1 MGAPHEDS
9 AERIRWLFAQKEL
22 ACARY
27 VRAVASSLAL
37 SENELRALVCIA
49 RHGEISPSLLSLR
62 VGLSAQFVGAICS
75 RLCELGL
82 VERRRHERDRRSRL
96 LRLTGDAE
104 ATLQVAF
111 AALTAQIDSVFESL
125 PQRDRRVVEAFL
137 ERVADAS
144 AEAAGDASALRG
156 TSPLAAA
163 G

>member
-9 AERIRWLFAQKEL
+9 AARIRWLFAQKEL

-27 VRAVASSLAL
+27 VRAVASSLEL

-62 VGLSAQFVGAICS
+62 TGLSVQVVGAISS
-75 RLCELGL
+75 RLGELGL
-82 VERRRHERDRRSRL
+82 IERRRHERDRRSRL
-96 LRLTGDAE
+96 LRLTADAE
-104 ATLQVAF
+104 ATLQASF
-111 AALTAQIDSVFESL
+111 AALTERIDSVFEAL
-125 PQRDRRVVEAFL
+125 PQRDRRVVAAFL

-144 AEAAGDASALRG
+144 AEAAGDASLLPG
-156 TSPLAAA
+156 PGSLAAA